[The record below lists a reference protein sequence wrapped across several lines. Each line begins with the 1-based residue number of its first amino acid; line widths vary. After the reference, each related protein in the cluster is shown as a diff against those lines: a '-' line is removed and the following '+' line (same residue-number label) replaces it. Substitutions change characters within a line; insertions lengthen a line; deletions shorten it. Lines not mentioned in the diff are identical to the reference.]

1 MVRSSPWIHGS
12 GLFPVAGF
20 LAGPGGRPAV
30 AGEVLGWLA
39 LAAFALGAVLAIRA
53 GRARIRDLEAREA
66 RHQAMLRSAA
76 DGVWL
81 MDPEGRF
88 LDCNDTA
95 CRLVGYSR
103 EELLGQTLAEV
114 EASESAGDIRIH
126 FARIRERGSE
136 LYQSVLRRKDGSFFP
151 VEVSATCQAGAGTCL
166 AYLRDITELQRAARE
181 RHQLQ
186 VEVEHM
192 QRMESLGRLAG
203 GVAQDMSNLMGSIFA
218 VTQTLRA
225 RHRGARDLDEA
236 LATVERAALRGRE
249 LVKGLLRF
257 ARKDLGAT
265 IPMELNDLVR
275 REAALL
281 ELTLQ
286 QPIRLEVDLE
296 EGLEPILGD
305 SGALSSALMNLCV
318 NAVDAMPRGGTLTL
332 RTRSLPGGRQQL
344 AVEDTGEGMPAEV
357 LRRAMEPFFT
367 TKAFGHGTGLG
378 LGMVFSTARAHGG
391 TFTLQSDQGAGTLAL
406 ITLPPLREGEGAP
419 GFPPTGDRR
428 RPPGEPGLSQG
439 PIGAE

>member
-1 MVRSSPWIHGS
+1 MVRTLPWIQG
-12 GLFPVAGF
+12 AGF
-20 LAGPGGRPAV
+20 LPAAGFLTVPMGRAV

-39 LAAFALGAVLAIRA
+39 LAGFALAAGLAIRA
-53 GRARIRDLEAREA
+53 GRTRIRDLEARA
-66 RHQAMLRSAA
+66 AHHQAMLGSAA

-81 MDPEGRF
+81 MDGEGRF
-88 LDCNDTA
+88 LECNGTA
-95 CRLVGYSR
+95 CLLVGYSR
-103 EELLGQTLAEV
+103 EELLGMTLAEV

-126 FARIRERGSE
+126 LARIRERGSD
-136 LYQSVLRRKDGSFFP
+136 LFQTVIRRKDGSFFP
-151 VEVSATCQAGAGTCL
+151 AEVSATFQAGAGTCL

-192 QRMESLGRLAG
+192 QRMESLGRMAG
-203 GVAQDMSNLMGSIFA
+203 GVAQDMSNLMGSIYA

-286 QPIRLEVDLE
+286 HPIHLEVDLE

-305 SGALSSALMNLCV
+305 SGALASALMNLCV

-332 RTRSLPGGRQQL
+332 RTRALPGGRQQL
-344 AVEDTGEGMPAEV
+344 AVEDTGEGMPASV
-357 LRRAMEPFFT
+357 LKRAMEPFFT

-378 LGMVFSTARAHGG
+378 LGVVFSTARAHGG
-391 TFTLQSDQGAGTLAL
+391 TFTLHSQQGLGTQAL
-406 ITLPPLREGEGAP
+406 ITLPPLPGGEAAP
-419 GFPPTGDRR
+419 ELPPTGDRR
-428 RPPGEPGLSQG
+428 RASGDPGLSPGQV
-439 PIGAE
+439 GAE